1 MAAVEKVQPTLRT
14 VRLELVPLGPEHREH
29 TMKLDMDPKVM
40 KHVAFGRPF
49 TEDEAIQVHTWLMGC
64 AKSVPGFGTWA
75 GYTNGDFV
83 GWWILGP
90 IPTKENPEH
99 FLTDRTEYGF
109 RVSPKFWGQ
118 GFAKEGAREI
128 IRHAF
133 VDLGLVEVIG
143 ETMTVN
149 TASRAVMASCGLK
162 HVETF
167 FNTYPTPPPGIEE
180 GEVRYSISREEW
192 FAAQAAEASRD
203 SGKKSWS
210 AAMAWSKLYCFLQK
224 VLR

>member
-1 MAAVEKVQPTLRT
+1 MASNVQPTLRT
-14 VRLELVPLGPEHREH
+14 ARLKLVPLGPEHREH

-49 TEDEAIQVHTWLMGC
+49 TEDEARQVHTWLMGC
-64 AKSVPGFGTWA
+64 ANSVPGFGTWA
-75 GYTNGDFV
+75 GYNGGKFI

-90 IPTKENPEH
+90 IPRKDNLEQ

-109 RVSPKFWGQ
+109 RVLPEFWGQ
-118 GFAKEGAREI
+118 GYAKEGAREM

-133 VDLGLVEVIG
+133 ADLGLAEVIG
-143 ETMTVN
+143 ETMTIN
-149 TASRAVMASCGLK
+149 TASRAVMASCGLR

-180 GEVRYSISREEW
+180 GEVRYSILREQWLEMQEVS
-192 FAAQAAEASRD
+192 ALQGSD
-203 SGKKSWS
+203 KMSWS
-210 AAMAWSKLYCFLQK
+210 LATVVHKLHCY
-224 VLR
+224 LRKMVRL

>member
-1 MAAVEKVQPTLRT
+1 
-14 VRLELVPLGPEHREH
+14 
-29 TMKLDMDPKVM
+29 
-40 KHVAFGRPF
+40 
-49 TEDEAIQVHTWLMGC
+49 
-64 AKSVPGFGTWA
+64 
-75 GYTNGDFV
+75 
-83 GWWILGP
+83 
-90 IPTKENPEH
+90 
-99 FLTDRTEYGF
+99 LTDRTEYGF